1 MSTNVPDST
10 LKGPNRGPSAAAA
23 SSRRQWRAADGGAL
37 TRLLQ
42 RISLARKMASYRFSS
57 YIFCHL
63 WLLKLVFT
71 VLRRVRPVSIFGKLV
86 VLTKMSDVREVLGRF
101 DDFTLGEVI
110 EPGMPW
116 GAFLMTVDWREQH
129 ARERALLQSMV
140 KPKADPETIRK
151 SVADECREQ
160 IAAATNGRIDMV
172 AEFAEPAVIR
182 IAADYFGVAPLKN
195 DRHRMARATRH
206 LAGIIM
212 VNPPVGSQPWID
224 SRDDMV
230 VLTQQLLEQIE
241 AVKSVI
247 GASRQSE
254 LPDNLLTR
262 LTLLLHAGGTPKWF
276 DEDWIRRYLTGL
288 VATGL
293 ATVVRGTSQ
302 TVDQLVSRPDS
313 LREAQRL
320 TAALDDAE
328 AHERR
333 LTSCA
338 SEVERRS
345 VAERV
350 ARSRTALTRYIYEAL
365 RFRPML
371 PLLVRDCPRET
382 IIANGT
388 GRVRIVPAGARV
400 LAAPLA
406 AMFDPDAFP
415 KPLRFDPNRPLENYI
430 HFGDGERHC
439 FGRYVAEVALMEMVR
454 ALLRLPGLAR
464 AAGADGQIH
473 YEGPAPCSFVLTFN
487 KQTIGAQ
494 ER

>member
-1 MSTNVPDST
+1 MSTNVPDSMIE
-10 LKGPNRGPSAAAA
+10 GPHRGSSAAAA
-23 SSRRQWRAADGGAL
+23 APRRHWRATDGGAL

-42 RISLARKMASYRFSS
+42 RISLARQMASYRFSS
-57 YIFCHL
+57 YIFSHL

-71 VLRRVRPVSIFGKLV
+71 LLRRVRPISIFGKLV

-116 GAFLMTVDWREQH
+116 GPFLMTVDWREQH
-129 ARERALLQSMV
+129 ARERGLLQSVV
-140 KPKADPETIRK
+140 KREIDPQTIRK
-151 SVADECREQ
+151 AVADECRER
-160 IAAATNGRIDMV
+160 IVAAKDGRIDMV
-172 AEFAEPAVIR
+172 AEITEPAVIR
-182 IAADYFGVAPLKN
+182 IANDYFGVAPLKN
-195 DRHRMARATRH
+195 DKRRMARATRN

-230 VLTQQLLEQIE
+230 ALTQQLLEQIE
-241 AVKSVI
+241 AVKSTI
-247 GASRQSE
+247 DASRQSE

-262 LTLLLHAGGTPKWF
+262 LTVLLHAGGTPKWF

-302 TVDQLVSRPDS
+302 TVDQLVAHPDA
-313 LREAQRL
+313 LQEAQRL
-320 TAALDDAE
+320 AAALDDAE
-328 AHERR
+328 AHEQR
-333 LTSCA
+333 LTSSA

-350 ARSRTALTRYIYEAL
+350 ARSRDALRHYIYEAL

-388 GRVRIVPAGARV
+388 GRVRVVPAGARV

-406 AMFDPDAFP
+406 AMFDPDAIP
-415 KPLRFDPNRPLENYI
+415 QPWRFDPQRPLEKYI
-430 HFGDGERHC
+430 HFGDGERRC
-439 FGRYVAEVALMEMVR
+439 FGRYVAECALMEMVR
-454 ALLRLPGLAR
+454 AVLRIPGLAR
-464 AAGADGQIH
+464 APGADGRIR
-473 YEGPAPCSFVLTFN
+473 YEGPAPYSFVLTFN
-487 KQTIGAQ
+487 KQTTGAQ

>member
-1 MSTNVPDST
+1 MSTNVPDSMIE
-10 LKGPNRGPSAAAA
+10 GPHHGSAAAP
-23 SSRRQWRAADGGAL
+23 RRQWRATDGGAL

-42 RISLARKMASYRFSS
+42 RISLARQMASYRFSS
-57 YIFCHL
+57 YIFSHL
-63 WLLKLVFT
+63 WLLKLAFAL
-71 VLRRVRPVSIFGKLV
+71 LRRVRPISIFGKLV

-116 GAFLMTVDWREQH
+116 GPFLMTVDWREQH
-129 ARERALLQSMV
+129 ARERGLLQGVV
-140 KPKADPETIRK
+140 KREIDPQTIRK
-151 SVADECREQ
+151 AVADECRER
-160 IAAATNGRIDMV
+160 IAAARNGRIDMV
-172 AEFAEPAVIR
+172 AEIAEPAVIR
-182 IAADYFGVAPLKN
+182 IATDYFGVAPLKN
-195 DRHRMARATRH
+195 DKRRMARATRN

-224 SRDDMV
+224 SRDDMIA
-230 VLTQQLLEQIE
+230 LTQQLLEQIE
-241 AVKSVI
+241 AVKSTI
-247 GASRQSE
+247 EASRQSE

-262 LTLLLHAGGTPKWF
+262 LTVLLHAGGTPKWF

-302 TVDQLVSRPDS
+302 TVDQLVAHPDA

-320 TAALDDAE
+320 AAALDDAE
-328 AHERR
+328 AHEQR
-333 LTSCA
+333 LTSSA
-338 SEVERRS
+338 PEVERRS
-345 VAERV
+345 VAEQA
-350 ARSRTALTRYIYEAL
+350 ARSRDALRHYIYEAL

-406 AMFDPDAFP
+406 AMFDPDAIPQPF
-415 KPLRFDPNRPLENYI
+415 RFDPRRPLDKYI
-430 HFGDGERHC
+430 HFGDGERRC
-439 FGRYVAEVALMEMVR
+439 FGRYVAECALMEMVR
-454 ALLRLPGLAR
+454 AVLRIPGLAR
-464 AAGADGQIH
+464 APGADGRIR
-473 YEGPAPCSFVLTFN
+473 YEGPAPYSFVLTFN
-487 KQTIGAQ
+487 KPTIGAQ

>member
-10 LKGPNRGPSAAAA
+10 IESQRRGGSSAAFH
-23 SSRRQWRAADGGAL
+23 REGRATDGGAL

-42 RISLARKMASYRFSS
+42 RISLARQMASYRFSS

-63 WLLKLVFT
+63 WLLRLVFT
-71 VLRRVRPVSIFGKLV
+71 LLRRVRPVSIFGKLV

-110 EPGMPW
+110 DPGMPW
-116 GAFLMTVDWREQH
+116 GPFLMTVDWQEQH
-129 ARERALLQSMV
+129 ARERGLLQSV
-140 KPKADPETIRK
+140 VRREIDPQTIRK
-151 SVADECREQ
+151 AVAEECRQ
-160 IAAATNGRIDMV
+160 RIAAASNGRIDMV

-182 IAADYFGVAPLKN
+182 IAADYFGVAPLMN
-195 DRHRMARATRH
+195 DKRRMARATRN

-212 VNPPVGSQPWID
+212 VNPPVGSKPWID
-224 SRDDMV
+224 SRDDMAA
-230 VLTQQLLEQIE
+230 LTQQLMEQI
-241 AVKSVI
+241 AVVRSAI
-247 GASRQSE
+247 HASRQNE

-262 LTLLLHAGGTPKWF
+262 LIALLHVGGAPKWF

-302 TVDQLVSRPDS
+302 MVDQLVARPDA
-313 LREAQRL
+313 LREAQKL
-320 TAALDDAE
+320 AAALDHAE
-328 AHERR
+328 ADEQR
-333 LTSCA
+333 LTSGA
-338 SEVERRS
+338 SDDDRRS
-345 VAERV
+345 AAERV
-350 ARSRTALTRYIYEAL
+350 AKSRDVLTHYIYEAL

-388 GRVRIVPAGARV
+388 KRVRIVPAGARV

-415 KPLRFDPNRPLENYI
+415 NPSRFDPHRPLKNYI
-430 HFGDGERHC
+430 HFGDGERRC
-439 FGRYVAEVALMEMVR
+439 FGRYVAESALMEMAR
-454 ALLRLPGLAR
+454 ALLRLPGLSR
-464 AAGADGQIH
+464 APGSDGQIR
-473 YEGPAPCSFVLTFN
+473 YEGPAPVSFVLTFN
-487 KQTIGAQ
+487 NPTIGVQ

>member
-1 MSTNVPDST
+1 MSTNVPDSMIE
-10 LKGPNRGPSAAAA
+10 GPPRGATAAAPP
-23 SSRRQWRAADGGAL
+23 RRQWQATDGGAL
-37 TRLLQ
+37 TRLWQ
-42 RISLARKMASYRFSS
+42 KISLARQMASYRFSS

-63 WLLKLVFT
+63 WFLKLAFT
-71 VLRRVRPVSIFGKLV
+71 VLRRVRPISIFGKLV

-116 GAFLMTVDWREQH
+116 GAFLMTVDWSEQH
-129 ARERALLQSMV
+129 ARERGLLQSVV
-140 KPKADPETIRK
+140 KREADPQIIRK
-151 SVADECREQ
+151 AVADECRER
-160 IAAATNGRIDMV
+160 IAAAANGRIDMV
-172 AEFAEPAVIR
+172 AELAEPAVIR

-195 DRHRMARATRH
+195 DKRRMARATRN

-212 VNPPVGSQPWID
+212 VNPPVGSKPWID

-230 VLTQQLLEQIE
+230 ALTQQLLEQI
-241 AVKSVI
+241 AVVKSAI
-247 GASRQSE
+247 GASHQNE

-262 LTLLLHAGGTPKWF
+262 LTALLHAGGTPKWF

-302 TVDQLVSRPDS
+302 MVDQLVARPDA
-313 LREAQRL
+313 LKEAQL
-320 TAALDDAE
+320 LAAALDDAE

-333 LTSCA
+333 LTSSA
-338 SEVERRS
+338 SEIERRS

-350 ARSRTALTRYIYEAL
+350 ARSRNALTHYIYEAL

-388 GRVRIVPAGARV
+388 GRVRIVLAGARV

-415 KPLRFDPNRPLENYI
+415 QPWRFDPQRPLESYI
-430 HFGDGERHC
+430 HFGDGERRC
-439 FGRYVAEVALMEMVR
+439 FGRYVAENALMEMVR

-464 AAGADGQIH
+464 ASGAEGQIR
-473 YEGPAPCSFVLTFN
+473 YEGPAPDSFVLTFN
-487 KQTIGAQ
+487 KQTIGTR

>member
-1 MSTNVPDST
+1 
-10 LKGPNRGPSAAAA
+10 
-23 SSRRQWRAADGGAL
+23 
-37 TRLLQ
+37 
-42 RISLARKMASYRFSS
+42 MASYRFSS

-71 VLRRVRPVSIFGKLV
+71 LLRRVRPISIFGKLV

-110 EPGMPW
+110 DPGMPW
-116 GAFLMTVDWREQH
+116 GPFLMTVDWREQH
-129 ARERALLQSMV
+129 ARERGLLQSV
-140 KPKADPETIRK
+140 VRREIDPQTIRK
-151 SVADECREQ
+151 VVAEECRER
-160 IAAATNGRIDMV
+160 ITAAHNGRIDMV
-172 AEFAEPAVIR
+172 AELAEPAVIR

-195 DRHRMARATRH
+195 DKRRMARATRN

-212 VNPPVGSQPWID
+212 VNPPVGSNPWIE
-224 SRDDMV
+224 SRDDMAA
-230 VLTQQLLEQIE
+230 LTQQLLEQI
-241 AVKSVI
+241 AVVRSAI
-247 GASRQSE
+247 SASRQGE

-262 LTLLLHAGGTPKWF
+262 LTALLHAGGTPKWF

-302 TVDQLVSRPDS
+302 MVDQLVARPDA

-320 TAALDDAE
+320 AIALDHAE
-328 AHERR
+328 AEEQR
-333 LTSCA
+333 LA
-338 SEVERRS
+338 SGASDSDRRS
-345 VAERV
+345 AAERV
-350 ARSRTALTRYIYEAL
+350 AKSREALTHYIYEAL

-388 GRVRIVPAGARV
+388 RRVRIVPAGARV

-406 AMFDPDAFP
+406 AMFDPDAFSDP
-415 KPLRFDPNRPLENYI
+415 SRFDPQRPLKNYI
-430 HFGDGERHC
+430 HFGDGERRC
-439 FGRYVAEVALMEMVR
+439 FGRYVAESALMEMAR

-464 AAGADGQIH
+464 APGSDGQIR
-473 YEGPAPCSFVLTFN
+473 YEGPAPYSFVLTFN
-487 KQTIGAQ
+487 TQTTGAQ
-494 ER
+494 KR

>member
-1 MSTNVPDST
+1 
-10 LKGPNRGPSAAAA
+10 
-23 SSRRQWRAADGGAL
+23 
-37 TRLLQ
+37 
-42 RISLARKMASYRFSS
+42 
-57 YIFCHL
+57 
-63 WLLKLVFT
+63 
-71 VLRRVRPVSIFGKLV
+71 
-86 VLTKMSDVREVLGRF
+86 
-101 DDFTLGEVI
+101 VI

-116 GAFLMTVDWREQH
+116 GPFLMTVDWREQH
-129 ARERALLQSMV
+129 ARERTLLQSVV
-140 KPKADPETIRK
+140 KREIDPRTIRK
-151 SVADECREQ
+151 AVADECRER
-160 IAAATNGRIDMV
+160 IAAANNGRIDMV
-172 AEFAEPAVIR
+172 AELAEPAVIR

-195 DRHRMARATRH
+195 DKSRMARATRN

-212 VNPPVGSQPWID
+212 VNPPAGSKPWID

-230 VLTQQLLEQIE
+230 ALTQQLLEQIE
-241 AVKSVI
+241 AVKLAI
-247 GASRQSE
+247 DASRQNE

-262 LTLLLHAGGTPKWF
+262 LTVLLHAGGTPKWF

-302 TVDQLVSRPDS
+302 AVDQLVARADV
-313 LREAQRL
+313 LQEAQRL
-320 TAALDDAE
+320 AAALDDAE
-328 AHERR
+328 VDEQR
-333 LTSCA
+333 LTSSA
-338 SEVERRS
+338 SEIERRS

-350 ARSRTALTRYIYEAL
+350 ARSRDALTHYIYEAL

-382 IIANGT
+382 IIADGT

-415 KPLRFDPNRPLENYI
+415 QPLRFDPQRPLRNYI
-430 HFGDGERHC
+430 HFGDGERRC
-439 FGRYVAEVALMEMVR
+439 FGRYVAESALMEMVR

-464 AAGADGQIH
+464 GPGAVGHIR
-473 YEGPAPCSFVLTFN
+473 YEGPAPYSFVLTFSR
-487 KQTIGAQ
+487 KTIGAQ